1 MSQETTTKNIKHII
15 QMTRKL
21 WMECETHIS
30 IYQNFKKGA
39 QLWNP
44 WVGPHTCHAYLHSIG
59 IMCSK
64 FHLKH
69 YILTT
74 DQQSADSSIFP
85 LISLLGGIMNR
96 KKSRQRHF
104 TNSITSA

>member
-1 MSQETTTKNIKHII
+1 
-15 QMTRKL
+15 MTRKL

-30 IYQNFKKGA
+30 IYQIFKKGA

-64 FHLKH
+64 FHKNDLKIVREVLKKTLH
-69 YILTT
+69 FNYGPLNHLLTPVY
-74 DQQSADSSIFP
+74 F
-85 LISLLGGIMNR
+85 L
-96 KKSRQRHF
+96 
-104 TNSITSA
+104 